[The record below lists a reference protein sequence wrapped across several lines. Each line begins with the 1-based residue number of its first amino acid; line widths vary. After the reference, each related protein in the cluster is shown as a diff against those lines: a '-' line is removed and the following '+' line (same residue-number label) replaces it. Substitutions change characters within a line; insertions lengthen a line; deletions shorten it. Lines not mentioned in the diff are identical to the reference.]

1 MSFQIRVIAPEG
13 VNVTVSREI
22 ARMLETVSL
31 EILGGVPPERYQAYQ
46 ARYQTLREL
55 MTFMDERA
63 QALEKGEAVDDD

>member
-1 MSFQIRVIAPEG
+1 MSFQIRVVAPIG
-13 VNVTVSREI
+13 VDVTVSREI

-46 ARYQTLREL
+46 ARYQTLLEL

-63 QALEKGEAVDDD
+63 HALEKGESIDDE